1 MTEEYQMIRWGG
13 QMNRSDSCNTV
24 TADLD
29 NEVSSLWE
37 QPVTESATGEEVDQ
51 AEHDACLMETF
62 FSLAHDLLKGQ
73 FPSNHVGHACQDY
86 LSRLGFNLG
95 YADALPLGL
104 FVDHS
109 TIHDGLVE
117 AGYDSEELESSGLLA
132 DQRLAGRVIGPIRGL
147 TGRITGF
154 WARHPEDLPPKYLYF
169 SRGWK
174 HEAIAFGLDLAI
186 RACPACQGE
195 LVLVQDILDTLLLQ
209 SSGMLNVASLLNS
222 DATVTARRWQ
232 RFASLGIKRVTLVM
246 NGDEDGTARIL
257 ESIDNAFRAT
267 NRPTVYVVPGD
278 ERIAFKSPGD
288 YVRKN
293 SLGGFIRFIQEQ
305 AVHAY
310 TYKASALLKR
320 HRGHGW
326 TEANMRAALDEAI
339 AFYVSQETTGH
350 GDLDSFFVPPI
361 VDELGLDWRY
371 ANEPEPTVSRTAS
384 EPAPTTTVRGR
395 RSGSTEC
402 MLHGC
407 GETDCFCFD

>member
-1 MTEEYQMIRWGG
+1 
-13 QMNRSDSCNTV
+13 MNRSDNCEV
-24 TADLD
+24 APADLG
-29 NEVSSLWE
+29 NEASFPWE
-37 QPVTESATGEEVDQ
+37 QPVTESAAGDDIIDT

-62 FSLAHDLLKGQ
+62 FSFAHELLK
-73 FPSNHVGHACQDY
+73 FRFHSNHVGHACQEY
-86 LSRLGFNLG
+86 LSELGFNLG

-109 TIHDGLVE
+109 TIHGGLLE
-117 AGYDSEELESSGLLA
+117 AGYGSEELESAGLLS
-132 DQRLAGRVIGPIRGL
+132 DQRLAGRIIGPIRGL

-195 LVLVQDILDTLLLQ
+195 LILVQDILDTLLLQ

-222 DATVTARRWQ
+222 DATVTTRRWQ
-232 RFASLGIKRVTLVM
+232 RFASLGIRRVTLVM
-246 NGDEDGTARIL
+246 NGDEDGAARIL
-257 ESIDNAFRAT
+257 ESIDNAFQAT
-267 NRPTVYVVPGD
+267 NRPIIYVVPGD
-278 ERIAFKSPGD
+278 ERIPFTSPGD
-288 YVRKN
+288 YVRWN
-293 SLGGFIRFIQEQ
+293 SLAGFIRFINEE

-310 TYKASALLKR
+310 FYKALALLKR
-320 HRGHGW
+320 HRGYGW
-326 TEANMRAALDEAI
+326 IDTNRRAALDEAI
-339 AFYVSQETTGH
+339 AFYTSQETLGRS
-350 GDLDSFFVPPI
+350 DLDDFFVPPI
-361 VDELGLDWRY
+361 VDELGLDWRKGSQG
-371 ANEPEPTVSRTAS
+371 EPEASQAAS
-384 EPAPTTTVRGR
+384 EPAGSTTVRSR